1 MWVLQ
6 FLVVQ
11 MLQAMRMMTSMKK
24 GTYSFSLSN
33 LKMPSR
39 GLEVLTAT
47 VWDSGSYCILEHNEL
62 VFGKGEEFKVCQ
74 GKGLAI
80 PWV

>member
-1 MWVLQ
+1 LSFPKCNARYLSPPVFVALQWLLSVLATGYA
-6 FLVVQ
+6 L
-11 MLQAMRMMTSMKK
+11 
-24 GTYSFSLSN
+24 
-33 LKMPSR
+33 
-39 GLEVLTAT
+39 GLIGVGGSSESI